1 MVGPGSAGRSVRA
14 GIHRLV
20 TATGSDVVHRLGR
33 FAWRP
38 RSRFVTRGARLSRRF
53 TRQPRPVSSPGV
65 SAAAQRARP
74 ASRFTVTAMM
84 NAPNRY
90 DTIEWRSTVRR
101 ISLLVRLVSET
112 WNVVP
117 MVNATYAKSE

>member
-1 MVGPGSAGRSVRA
+1 MVVPGSAGRSVRA
-14 GIHRLV
+14 PIHRLV
-20 TATGSDVVHRLGR
+20 IASGSDATHRLGR

-38 RSRFVTRGARLSRRF
+38 RSRFVAPG
-53 TRQPRPVSSPGV
+53 RPPVPAS
-65 SAAAQRARP
+65 QRASP

-90 DTIEWRSTVRR
+90 DTIECRSTARR
-101 ISLLVRLVSET
+101 ISLLVRFVSET

-117 MVNATYAKSE
+117 MVNVM